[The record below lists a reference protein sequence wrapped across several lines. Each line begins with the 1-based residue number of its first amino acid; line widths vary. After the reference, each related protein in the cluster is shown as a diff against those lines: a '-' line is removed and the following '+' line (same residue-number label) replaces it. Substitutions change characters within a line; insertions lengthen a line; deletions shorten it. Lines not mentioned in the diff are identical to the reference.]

1 MSNERFQKLEKLKF
15 ANKATVDKDLNEK
28 SNLNISK
35 KTSKRPSNQLKGSLL
50 GWYSVLSTQSLK
62 QNQLYFF
69 SMFNEP
75 LVIYKDKDSVVKCI
89 KDLCPH
95 RGASFRG
102 GKITNEG
109 ELVCPYHG
117 ARYTSKGECSNLDR
131 ITCNHIVDTNYDN
144 YAKKIHLYQYPCIEK
159 GDYIYI
165 YYTGK
170 AKTNLTEF
178 NIDSKIEETVPESY
192 GFSTSEYAYEEVTVD
207 FKADWSRIIE
217 NHLDILHIFWVHGDT
232 IPDKDVSKNVITSF
246 DQEIIREQ
254 SQIESKYNHKDKS
267 KGEFIT
273 IKFIPPGRVVIYK
286 GTPETARYVQILDHI
301 PLANNRARVI
311 VRHYRKF
318 LKNKLITKLIMFKQ
332 LQHKI
337 FYKVFKEDY
346 LILRTQT
353 FNQQMG
359 YIEKDNVKLLGE
371 DKMVQYYWDWL
382 QNALNKDK
390 PWDLHPMKVNT
401 NSIHEDSD
409 MLYPPEN
416 PKLAKKNIRSIQFN
430 LLLRSLFPIGGI
442 LLILL

>member
-1 MSNERFQKLEKLKF
+1 MINERFQKLDNLQV
-15 ANKATVDKDLNEK
+15 ANKATLDAQLNENSK
-28 SNLNISK
+28 LKIKKETSK
-35 KTSKRPSNQLKGSLL
+35 KPSNQLKGSLL
-50 GWYSVLSTQSLK
+50 GWYAVLASDSLK
-62 QNQLYFF
+62 EKELYSF

-75 LVIYKDKDSVVKCI
+75 LVIYKDKDSIVRCI

-95 RGASFRG
+95 RGASFIG
-102 GKITNEG
+102 GEINDG

-117 ARYTSKGECSNLDR
+117 ARFSSKGNCTNIDR

-144 YAKKIHLYQYPCIEK
+144 YAKKIHLFQYPCEERD
-159 GDYIYI
+159 GYIYI

-170 AKTNLTEF
+170 AKTELHDF
-178 NIDSKIEETVPESY
+178 NIESKLDNTIPDNF
-192 GFSTSEYAYEEVTVD
+192 GFKISEFAHEEVTVD
-207 FKADWSRIIE
+207 FKADWVRIIE

-246 DQEIIREQ
+246 DQEIIRDEC
-254 SQIESKYNHKDKS
+254 QIESKYNHKDKS

-273 IKFIPPGRVVIYK
+273 IKFIPPGRVIIYK
-286 GTPETARYVQILDHI
+286 GNPHTCRYVQVLDHI
-301 PLANNRARVI
+301 PLAQNRARVI

-318 LKNKLITKLIMFKQ
+318 MKNKILTNIIMFKQ
-332 LQHKI
+332 LQHRV
-337 FYKVFKEDY
+337 FYQVFKEDY

-382 QNALNKDK
+382 QNALIRDK
-390 PWDLHPMKVNT
+390 PWDIHPTNKNT
-401 NSIHEDSD
+401 NSIHEDLG

-416 PKLAKKNIRSIQFN
+416 PKLALENKRSIKLN
-430 LLLRSLFPIGGI
+430 ILLRALIPIGMI
-442 LLILL
+442 LILI

>member
-1 MSNERFQKLEKLKF
+1 MSNEGLKKIESLNF
-15 ANKATVDKDLNEK
+15 GSKTTLNNDL
-28 SNLNISK
+28 SK
-35 KTSKRPSNQLKGSLL
+35 NNQIKKKNDSSARPSNQLKGSLF
-50 GWYSVLSTQSLK
+50 GWYSVLSSSSLK
-62 QNQLYFF
+62 ENKIYSF

-75 LVIYKDKDSVVKCI
+75 LVIYKDKDSNVKCI

-95 RGASFRG
+95 RGASFIQG
-102 GKITNEG
+102 EIKDG

-117 ARYTSKGECSNLDR
+117 AKFSPNGACTNIDR

-144 YAKKIHLYQYPCIEK
+144 YAKKIHLYQYPCVEK
-159 GDYIYI
+159 DGYIYI

-170 AKTNLTEF
+170 AKTNLSEF
-178 NIDSKIEETVPESY
+178 NIRTKLEDTLPDSFGFKI
-192 GFSTSEYAYEEVTVD
+192 SEYAYEEVTVD
-207 FKADWSRIIE
+207 FKCDWSRIIE

-246 DQEIIREQ
+246 DQEILREEN
-254 SQIESKYNHKDKS
+254 QIQSKYNHKDKS

-273 IKFIPPGRVVIYK
+273 IKFVPPGRVIIYK
-286 GTPETARYVQILDHI
+286 GEPNVSRYVQVLDHV

-318 LKNKLITKLIMFKQ
+318 LKNKVFNKIIMFRQ
-332 LQHKI
+332 LQQRI
-337 FYKVFKEDY
+337 FYKVFQEDY
-346 LILRTQT
+346 MILRTQT

-390 PWDLHPMKVNT
+390 PWDLHSTNFNT
-401 NSIHEDSD
+401 NTIHEDLG

-416 PKLAKKNIRSIQFN
+416 PSLAKKNIWSIRYN
-430 LLLRSLFPIGGI
+430 LFFRALIPIGFI
-442 LLILL
+442 ILIL